1 MTDWVAVAVVA
12 EVAVAPV
19 VVASAFEIVAAAA
32 VFVVVAAVESCSDW
46 LRNIGQPAVVEHST
60 AGFG

>member
-19 VVASAFEIVAAAA
+19 VVASAFEIVAA
-32 VFVVVAAVESCSDW
+32 VFVVAAEESCSDW